1 MMERE
6 EIIRMIETK
15 ESAVK
20 TALES
25 IEELSSLLVAVDGI
39 ADIAAADQLK
49 AAVTEGVIVQGGKK
63 KDMSEL
69 LELAGKK
76 QNDYESLL
84 MEDILFWRYRLERA
98 LAFNRAWDG
107 SLTSIEKAVLW
118 QRHGERRL
126 IKEIEFDGRRLSDWE
141 YRRTRD
147 EGIKRLQERMSHEGF
162 SGEESRV

>member
-20 TALES
+20 TVLES
-25 IEELSSLLVAVDGI
+25 IEELSSLLVSVDGI

-84 MEDILFWRYRLERA
+84 MEDLLFWRYRLERA

-118 QRHGERRL
+118 QKYGKHLRV
-126 IKEIEFDGRRLSDWE
+126 KEIRFDGRELTYWE
-141 YRRTRD
+141 YQKSVK
-147 EGIKRLQERMSHEGF
+147 EGIVQLQKRMEMEGF
-162 SGEESRV
+162 SG